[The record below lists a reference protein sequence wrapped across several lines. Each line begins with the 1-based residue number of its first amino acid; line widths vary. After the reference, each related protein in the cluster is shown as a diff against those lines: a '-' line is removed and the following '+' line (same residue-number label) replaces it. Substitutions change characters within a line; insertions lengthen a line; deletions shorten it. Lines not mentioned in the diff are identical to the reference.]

1 MAATPRSPKQWCL
14 TKTEIVTSFENWRQ
28 NLLYTLSLDAQFAP
42 FLLDGAT
49 WSKKTK
55 KSPDSRLHRWRFFST
70 RRKPPYCSTKS
81 EHAWVNTWPNSHLLS
96 SYLQKHHRLEF
107 NIYGLHLVSHTPAFR
122 LRSHGLISLIFRK
135 STSSTA
141 NNLRIFTKYLSLLQ
155 DNLLR
160 SNSIQHHGAFLTEDE
175 GLNPTLEKFI
185 VYFIPTKGLRWNQAF
200 LYSRTTCVPAWRTGR
215 WKLECRGPGRYLLCE
230 GQWYRCSSC

>member
-1 MAATPRSPKQWCL
+1 MAATPRSRKQWCL
-14 TKTEIVTSFENWRQ
+14 TMTEIVTSFENWRQ

-70 RRKPPYCSTKS
+70 RSKPPYCSTKS

-96 SYLQKHHRLEF
+96 SYLQKHHRQELNF
-107 NIYGLHLVSHTPAFR
+107 YGLDLVSHTPAFR
-122 LRSHGLISLIFRK
+122 LRSHGLISLIFQK

-141 NNLRIFTKYLSLLQ
+141 NDLRIFTKDLSLLQ

-160 SNSIQHHGAFLTEDE
+160 SNSIQQHGAFLTEDE
-175 GLNPTLEKFI
+175 GLTPTLEKFI

-215 WKLECRGPGRYLLCE
+215 WKLECRGPSRYPLYE